1 MAHTHRRCTFTH
13 LIFLCCLGCL
23 GSPTSPFA
31 EKSRRVL
38 KNVALHAQRPPS
50 PQAVVGSAVT
60 MAGVRQALLR
70 RDWKIS
76 ATATPSGR
84 KDSSGGST
92 VEGGRWSGE
101 GTKITQQEDQPHVR
115 IFYPFNYEGLH
126 ARSWDLVI
134 IEGWFGMINSFIHEV
149 RAISHP
155 LPVTVLFYCLDPEYP
170 GLPHVA
176 ALDVEGFLTN
186 SESTRQYLRQSAPT
200 ALVPLA
206 VDTEAFP
213 FYPNPPR
220 PEAAAAATASSR
232 GHPYE
237 DNGGGDDEFVGRWN
251 RTSHGRVVYV
261 GSATLMEHK
270 EMLPWVLREAAPF
283 GLDIY
288 GNGWQDFPEFSEY
301 WRGVLPQE
309 DLAFVYGSA
318 LAVVGVTTD
327 AQRESG
333 KINNRVYEALSV
345 GAPLISDHFP
355 ALEATFGDA
364 LLYARRRGDVA
375 RHIESLLHSQ
385 QAVGRDNTEAS
396 KRRQRR
402 DMIEGGHTWSQRVED
417 ILSFVGS
424 LHGNSA
430 AAAFVEDEG
439 EGGRGDEAARCS
451 RQRGCLNVAIVVD
464 HELEGDITFESTFV
478 PAVDLLLGSTY
489 IFSWFTSPQPWGGA
503 RGSNSTTAD
512 QMLGRGEEEENTQKA
527 NGATY
532 RERRAMQLP
541 RDADCLSNYDAVW
554 ATGRWGGAADRTV
567 RELLQPAGT
576 TATQRGTTS
585 RLTAQLKGMVLW
597 GPLCTP
603 RKGIET
609 DREGRGPELDVR
621 DYGKGCPGYA
631 GREGLR
637 WYDVV
642 YCQTNGDHDFLL
654 QQAFEGDVSDNL
666 QQAWGY
672 GSARGSRSNGGPV
685 DGDGDQGTAAVSTR
699 PLDMLVVGTDDQ
711 VPDILRVLNA
721 PGLGRVVLA
730 VVVTP
735 AGADA
740 TAAARPGL
748 ASILAAARVDAKT
761 RIDDLP
767 QRVSVC
773 VVDSSEGSSFTPL
786 ITEVLLVRGAAD
798 ADALAEL
805 SSRAAKVAVLAV
817 GQLGAWA
824 VVVTTSEVHEPRWRR
839 RFDVREFDV
848 GDSDRL
854 RALIQERPEAWNAD
868 YYSRRLVAGMTRG
881 LCLGRGNSRISFVR
895 PASESPAEVVGAI
908 NTSITVEVLVEDFH
922 VGRDGE
928 WCITVQGRTAL
939 CVLQNEFVVDI
950 NISSSASESEWESVL
965 ATARLNK
972 TTASGKQDDSKR
984 ENGVETCT
992 KGTTRARQQQQ
1003 GFVRV
1008 EVGAELRSN
1017 MYKDVLQRSK
1027 PFYLYVDPIGA
1038 ELADVRYTDDGNAS
1052 FVGGEVGRGAFQT
1065 SIDLGEY
1072 LESGSI
1078 VAREVARPYER
1089 DTLSLL

>member
-1 MAHTHRRCTFTH
+1 MAHAQRRTFTH
-13 LIFLCCLGCL
+13 LLTFLGYLGCL
-23 GSPTSPFA
+23 GPPASSFA
-31 EKSRRVL
+31 GERVFR
-38 KNVALHAQRPPS
+38 NVALHAQRPPS

-70 RDWKIS
+70 RDWSS
-76 ATATPSGR
+76 ANATPSGR
-84 KDSSGGST
+84 KDSGGSTT

-101 GTKITQQEDQPHVR
+101 GIKIIMQEDRPDVR

-155 LPVTVLFYCLDPEYP
+155 HPVTVLFYCLDPEYP

-186 SESTRQYLRQSAPT
+186 SESTRQYLRHSAPT

-213 FYPNPPR
+213 FYPDPPR
-220 PEAAAAATASSR
+220 PGAAAAATTSSL

-237 DNGGGDDEFVGRWN
+237 DNGGGDDAFVGRRH
-251 RTSHGRVVYV
+251 RTSHGRLVYV

-270 EMLPWVLREAAPF
+270 QMLSWMLREAATF

-309 DLAFVYGSA
+309 DLASVYGSA

-364 LLYARRRGDVA
+364 VLYARRPGDVA
-375 RHIESLLHSQ
+375 RHIETLLHSQ
-385 QAVGRDNTEAS
+385 RAEGRGNIEAS

-402 DMIEGGHTWSQRVED
+402 AMIEGGHTWSHRVED

-424 LHGNSA
+424 LHGDSPTT
-430 AAAFVEDEG
+430 AFVEDEG

-451 RQRGCLNVAIVVD
+451 RQRGCLSVAIVVD
-464 HELEGDITFESTFV
+464 HELEGDVTFESTFV

-489 IFSWFTSPQPWGGA
+489 LFSWFTSPQPWGGA
-503 RGSNSTTAD
+503 RGPNRTTAD
-512 QMLGRGEEEENTQKA
+512 RMLEREGEEDNKQKA
-527 NGATY
+527 DGASY

-541 RDADCLSNYDAVW
+541 RDADCLSEYDAVW
-554 ATGRWGGAADRTV
+554 ATGRWGGTADRTV
-567 RELLQPAGT
+567 RELLQPVGT
-576 TATQRGTTS
+576 NTARRGTTS
-585 RLTAQLKGMVLW
+585 RLTAQLKGIVLW

-603 RKGIET
+603 RTGIET
-609 DREGRGPELDVR
+609 DGEGGGPESCVR
-621 DYGKGCPGYA
+621 DDGKDCPGYA

-642 YCQTNGDHDFLL
+642 YCQTKGDHDFLL
-654 QQAFEGDVSDNL
+654 QQAFEGSVSDNL

-672 GSARGSRSNGGPV
+672 GIARGSRPIGVPV
-685 DGDGDQGTAAVSTR
+685 DGDQGTVAVSTH

-711 VPDILRVLNA
+711 VPDMLRVLNA
-721 PGLGRVVLA
+721 PGPGRVALA

-735 AGADA
+735 GGADE
-740 TAAARPGL
+740 TASARPGL
-748 ASILAAARVDAKT
+748 ASVLAAAGVDGKT
-761 RIDDLP
+761 RVEDLP
-767 QRVSVC
+767 QRLSVH
-773 VVDSSEGSSFTPL
+773 VVESSEGSSFTPL
-786 ITEVLLVRGAAD
+786 ITEVLLVRRAAD

-824 VVVTTSEVHEPRWRR
+824 VVVTTSDVHEARWRR
-839 RFDVREFDV
+839 RFDVREFDI
-848 GDSDRL
+848 GDNDRL
-854 RALIQERPEAWNAD
+854 RALILERPEAWD
-868 YYSRRLVAGMTRG
+868 TVYYSRRLVAGMTRA

-895 PASESPAEVVGAI
+895 PSSKSPAKVFGVI

-939 CVLQNEFVVDI
+939 CVLQNVFVVDI
-950 NISSSASESEWESVL
+950 HVSSSASESEWEGVL
-965 ATARLNK
+965 ATAGLQSR
-972 TTASGKQDDSKR
+972 KQDHTKR
-984 ENGVETCT
+984 ENGIETCT
-992 KGTTRARQQQQ
+992 TGTMCARRQQQQ
-1003 GFVRV
+1003 GVVRV
-1008 EVGAELRSN
+1008 EIGAELRSN
-1017 MYKDVLQRSK
+1017 MYKDVLKRSK
-1027 PFYLYVDPIGA
+1027 PFYLYIDPTGA
-1038 ELADVRYTDDGNAS
+1038 ALTGVRCSDDGNAS
-1052 FVGGEVGRGAFQT
+1052 FVGDQVGRGAFQT
-1065 SIDLGEY
+1065 SIDVMEY
-1072 LESGSI
+1072 LENGSI
-1078 VAREVARPYER
+1078 VALDVARP
-1089 DTLSLL
+1089 

>member
-1 MAHTHRRCTFTH
+1 MAHAQRRGTFTH
-13 LIFLCCLGCL
+13 LIFLGCLGCL
-23 GSPTSPFA
+23 GSPTSSFA
-31 EKSRRVL
+31 VESRGVL
-38 KNVALHAQRPPS
+38 RNVALHAQRPPS

-70 RDWKIS
+70 RDWKRS
-76 ATATPSGR
+76 DNAAPSGR
-84 KDSSGGST
+84 KDSDGST

-115 IFYPFNYEGLH
+115 IFYPFYYEGLH

-155 LPVTVLFYCLDPEYP
+155 HPVTVLFYCLDPEYP

-186 SESTRQYLRQSAPT
+186 SESTRQYLRHSAPT

-206 VDTEAFP
+206 VDTEAFS
-213 FYPNPPR
+213 FYPDPPR
-220 PEAAAAATASSR
+220 PLAAATTSNR

-237 DNGGGDDEFVGRWN
+237 DNGGGDDAFVGRWN

-270 EMLPWVLREAAPF
+270 EMLPWMLREAAPF

-327 AQRESG
+327 AQRRSG

-375 RHIESLLHSQ
+375 RHIESLLQSQ

-402 DMIEGGHTWSQRVED
+402 AMIEAGHTWSQRVED

-430 AAAFVEDEG
+430 ATAFVDDEG
-439 EGGRGDEAARCS
+439 EGGRGEEAARCS
-451 RQRGCLNVAIVVD
+451 RQRGCLTVAIVVD

-489 IFSWFTSPQPWGGA
+489 LFSWFTSPQPWGGA
-503 RGSNSTTAD
+503 RGPNRTTAD
-512 QMLGRGEEEENTQKA
+512 RMLEREQEAENKHEA
-527 NGATY
+527 NGASY
-532 RERRAMQLP
+532 RKRRVMRLP
-541 RDADCLSNYDAVW
+541 RDADCLSEYDVVW
-554 ATGRWGGAADRTV
+554 ATGRWGGTADRTV

-576 TATQRGTTS
+576 TATRRGSTS
-585 RLTAQLKGMVLW
+585 RLMAQLKGMVLW

-603 RKGIET
+603 RTGIEA
-609 DREGRGPELDVR
+609 DGEGSEPEPDVR
-621 DYGKGCPGYA
+621 GYGKGCPGYA

-642 YCQTNGDHDFLL
+642 YCQTKGDHDFLL

-672 GSARGSRSNGGPV
+672 GTARGSRSNGVPV

-711 VPDILRVLNA
+711 VPDMLRVLNA
-721 PGLGRVVLA
+721 PGLGRVALS

-735 AGADA
+735 GGADA

-748 ASILAAARVDAKT
+748 ASILAAAGVDSKM

-767 QRVSVC
+767 QRLSVY
-773 VVDSSEGSSFTPL
+773 VVDSSEGSSVTPL
-786 ITEVLLVRGAAD
+786 ITEVFLVRRAAD
-798 ADALAEL
+798 ANALAEL

-824 VVVTTSEVHEPRWRR
+824 VVVTTSEVHEARWRR
-839 RFDVREFDV
+839 RFDVREFDI

-854 RALIQERPEAWNAD
+854 RALIQERPEAWDAD
-868 YYSRRLVAGMTRG
+868 YYSRRLVAGMTRA

-908 NTSITVEVLVEDFH
+908 NTSITVEVLVRDFH
-922 VGRDGE
+922 VGRDGA

-939 CVLQNEFVVDI
+939 CVLQNVFVVDI
-950 NISSSASESEWESVL
+950 HISSSASKSEWEGVL
-965 ATARLNK
+965 ATAGLK
-972 TTASGKQDDSKR
+972 SGKQDDSKQ

-992 KGTTRARQQQQ
+992 KGTMCVRQLQK

-1008 EVGAELRSN
+1008 EVRAELRSN

-1027 PFYLYVDPIGA
+1027 SFYMNIDPIGA
-1038 ELADVRYTDDGNAS
+1038 ELADVRCADDRNAS
-1052 FVGGEVGRGAFQT
+1052 FVGGEVGRDAFQT
-1065 SIDLGEY
+1065 SIDVREY

-1078 VAREVARPYER
+1078 VALEVARPYEK
-1089 DTLSLL
+1089 DTLSH